1 MKLDLQFIIISISA
15 LCWPIYTIL
24 QNPRF
29 GDGLLLNS
37 LLYGLLAVIA
47 LIAFPRRN
55 TVELAL
61 IAIGISVLIHLPTVI
76 STILLNVPDGD
87 LKALDILITHFVFII
102 AGISVGTKFEKSASH
117 FFGLLLAV
125 CLLNLAIELYP
136 NFIIDDR
143 RSIGFLGG
151 QGFSRMLVFSVLG
164 LIVFNFDAS
173 RITGKVTIVTLLSM
187 SVFLS
192 FYTGSRGAVI
202 SLTAALLIRRYFQY
216 TLRILLMLLMAWII
230 LSFSQDWIK
239 SLYLADIRPFILESN
254 LPQGIRRTLITLDIF
269 FLSDVGSSSVLSAL
283 ERFDLWGEAVR
294 MIVDYPYG
302 VGFNG
307 FAYHYIYQDALFPHN
322 VTLEILAESGV
333 LIGGIYILLIGT
345 IIKMAPPK
353 LLPILV
359 LLVVFLQ
366 FSGNLIDLRQLLFFI
381 GIVLAQRYSTK
392 EVT

>member
-1 MKLDLQFIIISISA
+1 
-15 LCWPIYTIL
+15 L
-24 QNPRF
+24 QNSRF
-29 GDGLLLNS
+29 GDGLLLNG
-37 LLYGLLAVIA
+37 LMYGLLAIIA
-47 LIAFPRRN
+47 LIAFPRKN

-61 IAIGISVLIHLPTVI
+61 IAIGISVLIHLPTVV
-76 STILLNVPDGD
+76 STILLNVPGGD
-87 LKALDILITHFVFII
+87 LKALDILITHFVFIV
-102 AGISVGTKFEKSASH
+102 AGISVGAKFEKNASH

-136 NFIIDDR
+136 DFIIDDR

-164 LIVFNFDAS
+164 LIIFNFDAS
-173 RITGKVTIVTLLSM
+173 RITGKVIVVTLLSAA
-187 SVFLS
+187 VFLS

-202 SLTAALLIRRYFQY
+202 SLTAALLIRRYSQY
-216 TLRILLMLLMAWII
+216 TLRILLVILIAWII
-230 LSFSQDWIK
+230 LTLSQDWIK
-239 SLYLADIRPFILESN
+239 SLYLVDIRPLIMESN

-307 FAYHYIYQDALFPHN
+307 FAYHYIYQNALFPHN
-322 VTLEILAESGV
+322 VALEILAESGI
-333 LIGGIYILLIGT
+333 LIGSIYILLIGT
-345 IIKMAPPK
+345 IIKMASPK
-353 LLPILV
+353 LFPILI

-366 FSGNLIDLRQLLFFI
+366 FSGNFIDLRQLLFFV
-381 GIVLAQRYSTK
+381 GIVLAQRYSSE